1 MSHECRDAAPAG
13 RVAPRVTVTVRGAQR
28 GGVEERNRRLAHAG
42 VARAQEVLVGRY
54 RLAGPQV
61 SFELLRQTSQ
71 RFNIRLHTLA
81 DAVTHIPGP
90 GAGAAQWFP
99 RRARYSPPPL
109 TGLGV
114 EGAERRH
121 HGAVLRAA
129 MRRMLHITDTGMGN
143 VQLAENGLLR
153 LEKHTGL
160 NQEFTD
166 FFAFVQDSTTACA
179 QAAQER
185 RQVTVKDAAVADIFD
200 DDSRHAILQTGA
212 RGVHSL
218 PLTSPS
224 GAVLGMVSSHHERP
238 LPGLSQAQ
246 LDALDTLGTQIGRWL
261 LWHRH
266 TVVLDALEHLHS
278 ISISARAR

>member
-1 MSHECRDAAPAG
+1 M
-13 RVAPRVTVTVRGAQR
+13 TVTHAQQ
-28 GGVEERNRRLAHAG
+28 GGLEERNRRLAHAG
-42 VARAQEVLVGRY
+42 VARAQQVLVGRY
-54 RLAGPQV
+54 RLDGPQV

-71 RFNIRLHTLA
+71 RFNIKLHTLA
-81 DAVTHIPGP
+81 DAVTHIHGP
-90 GAGAAQWFP
+90 SPGAAQWFP

-109 TGLGV
+109 PGLGM
-114 EGAERRH
+114 EGPERRH

-129 MRRMLHITDTGMGN
+129 MRRMLHITDAGMGN
-143 VQLAENGLLR
+143 VQLAESGLLR

-166 FFAFVQDSTTACA
+166 FFTFVQDSTTACA
-179 QAAQER
+179 QAARER
-185 RQVTVKDAAVADIFD
+185 HQVTVKDAAEADIFD
-200 DDSRHAILQTGA
+200 DASRHAILQTGA

-238 LPGLSQAQ
+238 LPRLSQAR
-246 LDALDTLGTQIGRWL
+246 LTALDTLGTQIGRWL

-266 TVVLDALEHLHS
+266 TVVLDALEHLHTV
-278 ISISARAR
+278 SATAR